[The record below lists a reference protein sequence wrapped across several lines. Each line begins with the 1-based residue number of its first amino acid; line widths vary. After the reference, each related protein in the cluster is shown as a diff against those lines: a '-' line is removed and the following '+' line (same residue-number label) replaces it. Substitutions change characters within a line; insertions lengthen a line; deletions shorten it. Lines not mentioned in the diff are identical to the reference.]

1 MLNNITVVFSFR
13 VDEAAVK
20 MIEKFGK
27 ATSNPVNLSCVC
39 YETDFVDNWKH
50 RLVADSGLFYIKQC
64 AINKRLTYYKQIYPL
79 QTIRLIVFL
88 LLISII
94 VMRERG
100 AFSRHEL
107 ENCKNIKLGRVSLFV
122 QNVVK
127 LEFKLLVGK

>member
-1 MLNNITVVFSFR
+1 M
-13 VDEAAVK
+13 DEAAVK

-27 ATSNPVNLSCVC
+27 AASNPVNLSCVC
-39 YETDFVDNWKH
+39 YETDFVDNWKR

-64 AINKRLTYYKQIYPL
+64 AISKRLTYYKQIYPL

-107 ENCKNIKLGRVSLFV
+107 ENCKNVNEIR
-122 QNVVK
+122 
-127 LEFKLLVGK
+127 